1 MCSVD
6 VGAAQ
11 NEAGVNDGE
20 QSSEAGADVFKEG
33 GGDKKQI
40 TQMRRDC
47 WRQNRKCYM
56 LRINFFF
63 FFFEKIGGNVLEMTI
78 GVRQKCPTDTGRLQH
93 SKMTKDMLKKKKK
106 KPGLLGNCDLLK
118 DLEKFTIH
126 KFLEDFQ

>member
-47 WRQNRKCYM
+47 RRQAAEWEM
-56 LRINFFF
+56 L
-63 FFFEKIGGNVLEMTI
+63 
-78 GVRQKCPTDTGRLQH
+78 H
-93 SKMTKDMLKKKKK
+93 A
-106 KPGLLGNCDLLK
+106 
-118 DLEKFTIH
+118 
-126 KFLEDFQ
+126 

>member
-20 QSSEAGADVFKEG
+20 QSSEAGADIFKEG
-33 GGDKKQI
+33 GRDKKQI

-47 WRQNRKCYM
+47 WWQNRKCYM
-56 LRINFFF
+56 LRINFF

-106 KPGLLGNCDLLK
+106 SLDFWATVTYLK
-118 DLEKFTIH
+118 T
-126 KFLEDFQ
+126 

>member
-47 WRQNRKCYM
+47 RRQAAESEM
-56 LRINFFF
+56 LHASNKLF

-78 GVRQKCPTDTGRLQH
+78 GVRQECPTDTGR
-93 SKMTKDMLKKKKK
+93 
-106 KPGLLGNCDLLK
+106 
-118 DLEKFTIH
+118 F
-126 KFLEDFQ
+126 

>member
-20 QSSEAGADVFKEG
+20 QSSEAGADIFKEG

-56 LRINFFF
+56 LRIHFFF
-63 FFFEKIGGNVLEMTI
+63 FFLRK
-78 GVRQKCPTDTGRLQH
+78 
-93 SKMTKDMLKKKKK
+93 
-106 KPGLLGNCDLLK
+106 
-118 DLEKFTIH
+118 
-126 KFLEDFQ
+126 